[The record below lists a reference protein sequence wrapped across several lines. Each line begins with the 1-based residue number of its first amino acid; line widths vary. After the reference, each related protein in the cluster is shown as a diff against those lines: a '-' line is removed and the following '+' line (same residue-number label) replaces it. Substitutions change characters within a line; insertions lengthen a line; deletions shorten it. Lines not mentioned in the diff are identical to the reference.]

1 MANNKLGKNHEKMKN
16 HVLLVSAKLFLEQG
30 YTNTTLREIT
40 AAADINLG
48 SLINLFRNKED
59 ILAALV
65 EYVLEGQFT
74 AAAKMLAG
82 KTDDKILFYA
92 AETTL
97 QLYMAE
103 SSEHIRDLYSC
114 AYSLP
119 KSMDIIQHTIT
130 AKLEDIFREHLPNL
144 ETADFYKLEI
154 ASGGV
159 MRAFMA
165 APCTIWFP
173 MEQKVEAFLQATFK
187 IYDVPQE
194 KIAQAVAFVSQIDYK
209 SVAQMT
215 IDNMM
220 DYLGEFGMRNENSEF
235 GIRNAE

>member
-1 MANNKLGKNHEKMKN
+1 MANLRPGKNHEKMKN
-16 HVLLVSAKLFLEQG
+16 NVLFASAKLFLEKG
-30 YTNTTLREIT
+30 YTNTTIIEI
-40 AAADINLG
+40 ANASQINRG
-48 SLINLFRNKED
+48 SLLNLFRNKED

-74 AAAKMLAG
+74 AAEKMLHG

-103 SSEHIRDLYSC
+103 SSEYIRDLYNC

-119 KSMDIIQHTIT
+119 KPMNIIQQTIT
-130 AKLEDIFREHLPNL
+130 AKLENIFKEHLPNL
-144 ETADFYKLEI
+144 ESSDFYKLEI

-173 MEQKVEAFLQATFK
+173 MEQKIESFLQATFK

-194 KIAQAVAFVSQIDYK
+194 KIKECIAFVSQIDYK
-209 SVAQMT
+209 TAAQAT
-215 IDNMM
+215 IDNMIHFLEE
-220 DYLGEFGMRNENSEF
+220 YALKTE
-235 GIRNAE
+235 

>member
-1 MANNKLGKNHEKMKN
+1 MANNKPGKNHEQMKN
-16 HVLLVSAKLFLEQG
+16 GVLSVAARLFLEKG

-40 AAADINLG
+40 AEAGINLG
-48 SLINLFRNKED
+48 SLINIFRSKED

-65 EYVLEGQFT
+65 EYVLEGQFS
-74 AAAKMLAG
+74 AAERMIAG
-82 KTDDKILFYA
+82 KTDDPILFYA

-103 SSEHIRDLYSC
+103 SSEHIRDLYNC

-130 AKLEDIFREHLPNL
+130 AKLERIFGKHLPHL
-144 ETADFYKLEI
+144 GTSDFFKLEI

-159 MRAFMA
+159 MRAFMSV
-165 APCTIWFP
+165 PCNIWFT
-173 MEQKVEAFLQATFK
+173 MEQKVESFLQATFK
-187 IYDVPQE
+187 IYDVPKK
-194 KIAQAVAFVSQIDYK
+194 KIDETIAFVSGIDYNTI
-209 SVAQMT
+209 APAT

-220 DYLGEFGMRNENSEF
+220 NFLEEYALSD
-235 GIRNAE
+235 